1 MNDLFRWLLDLRTL
15 DWADPSVRFAFE
27 RPIPAWGWVT
37 IVGLA
42 LVVAFWS
49 YSRLVGRGWVR
60 GMLSVVRGG
69 LLVLLAV
76 LIAGPQLVQTN
87 ESVERDW
94 LIVMA
99 DRSASMTIPDVAE
112 GAGERRTR
120 DEQLARAL
128 ESHRAMFES
137 LARERTVVWLG
148 FDSGVYDVAGPTGQ
162 ASSSGLGAPEGRRTL
177 LGSALEQ
184 ALSRAVARPLSAV
197 VVLSDGRSS
206 DELSR
211 AALRRLQTDLVP
223 VHTVALG
230 SADPVGDVAIRRID
244 APRVAFV
251 GDITPVRVD
260 LERVGRSAGAGPE
273 RVTVRLTDTLTGAVL
288 DEQEVEFAPDDA
300 GDAAAAGG
308 SQARSVALTHR
319 SDDPGAAAW
328 TVEVIPDRA
337 DLVAENNAGAVELE
351 LVDRPMRVLYIDG
364 YPRWEQRYLRS
375 LLIRENSIVSS
386 TLMLAPDRRFTQE
399 GDVEIDALPDS
410 PERWAE
416 FDTVILGDVS
426 PDVFTEQQLT
436 GLRDHVALRGA
447 GLIWIAGPGH
457 TPSAWWNT
465 PLADVLPF
473 VKEATDGSALDE
485 PVLLAAMPDAA
496 RLGVLQLGMTEDEVW
511 PAELSDPQ
519 TGWSMLRW
527 AQRLDPAGIKP
538 TAEVLAMAEPATDPS
553 RATPLMLLMR
563 YGAGRSLYV
572 ATDEIWRWRY
582 GRGEKLYERFWL
594 QLIRM
599 LGRESLARSGAL
611 AILEAD
617 PSRAVVDQ
625 PVRVVMELLDQ
636 SLVDMGLPTITVE
649 LERAPGPGES
659 GPARPIEMVLR
670 PDEGGRQAFAAVWL
684 PSQPGVWTIKPTDS
698 SLVPLGLSR
707 RVEVVLPDDELR
719 SPETDHVLLSRLS
732 DQTGGRTFTPEDL
745 GQLTE
750 HLPNRQVRLVNEV
763 TESLWDTPL
772 ALILVVLLLT
782 FEWVGRRV
790 ISLI

>member
-1 MNDLFRWLLDLRTL
+1 MNDLLRRLLDLRTL

-37 IVGLA
+37 IVVLA
-42 LVVAFWS
+42 LALAFWS
-49 YSRLVGRGWVR
+49 YSRLAGRGWVR
-60 GMLSVVRGG
+60 GVLSVVRGG

-76 LIAGPQLVQTN
+76 LVAGPQLVQTN

-99 DRSASMTIPDVAE
+99 DRSASMTIPDVMRE
-112 GAGERRTR
+112 GGERRTR
-120 DEQLARAL
+120 EEQLGEAL
-128 ESHRAMFES
+128 ERNRAMFES

-148 FDSGVYDVAGPTGQ
+148 FDSGVYDVAGPVGGGGGGD
-162 ASSSGLGAPEGRRTL
+162 GLGTPQGRRTL

-230 SADPVGDVAIRRID
+230 SADPVGDVAIRRVD

-260 LERVGRSAGAGPE
+260 LERVGRSAGGGVE

-288 DEQEVEFAPDDA
+288 DEQEVEFDGSGADGADAP
-300 GDAAAAGG
+300 
-308 SQARSVALTHR
+308 SQARTVALTHR
-319 SDDPGAAAW
+319 SSDPGAAAW
-328 TVEVIPDRA
+328 TVDVIPDRA
-337 DLVAENNAGAVELE
+337 DLVAENNTAPVAIE

-416 FDTVILGDVS
+416 FDAVILGDVS
-426 PDVFTEQQLT
+426 PDVFTEHQLT

-447 GLIWIAGPGH
+447 GLIWIGGPGH

-473 VKEATDGSALDE
+473 VKEATDGTALDE
-485 PVLLAAMPDAA
+485 PVLLTAMPGAA
-496 RLGVLQLGMTEDEVW
+496 RLGVLQLGMTDDEVW
-511 PAELSDPQ
+511 PKELADPQ
-519 TGWSMLRW
+519 TGWSLLRW
-527 AQRLDPAGIKP
+527 AQRLDPGGLKP
-538 TAEVLAMAEPATDPS
+538 TAEVLAMAEPALDPS
-553 RATPLMLLMR
+553 RATPLILLMR
-563 YGAGRSLYV
+563 YGAGRSMYV

-599 LGRESLARSGAL
+599 LGRESLSRSGAL

-636 SLVDMGLPTITVE
+636 SLVDLGLPTITVE
-649 LERAPGPGES
+649 LERAAGPGES

-670 PDEGGRQAFAAVWL
+670 PDEAGRRAYAAVWL
-684 PSQPGVWTIKPTDS
+684 PSQPGVWTIRPTDS
-698 SLVPLGLSR
+698 SLAPLGLLR

-719 SPETDHVLLSRLS
+719 SPETDHALLARLS
-732 DQTGGRTFTPEDL
+732 DQTGGRVLTPDEM
-745 GQLTE
+745 GQLPE

-772 ALILVVLLLT
+772 ALILVVLFLT